1 MPNPKQRFRIG
12 DFSGGLVTYPSSLDI
27 KENQFQ
33 KFEEVEN
40 RKIGRIEKVKGA
52 ANVTASKSTSD
63 LLNGQGYYLYRTG
76 WDASNVQTS
85 TLWHVLYR
93 KTGSGDITLNRYD
106 NADGTSGNWAEI
118 FDETTWTDII
128 GDEQISSENDRRF
141 EGASNWANAAGPNA
155 FNAYD
160 ETTGGVLTVTPDE
173 DASNRQYAVLDGANW
188 EDADGDADAMVVGR
202 TYRLSY
208 TLTVSAYT
216 KGTLSVGFANTSHAL
231 QDVNTYTTTSSSA
244 TRTLDFVYGGTTD
257 DAEIIINAATSSV
270 FTAVFDNFSIKEV
283 IDAEVDMFAHNE
295 VLRISDGNLGN
306 SNNISQWYGHI
317 KREFWGNGTASGI
330 TYGTNKSPDYYQ
342 PAQNESFN
350 NWEVYDTELKP
361 PIVVKMNAAFDALG
375 LNASV
380 AINNDDF
387 EDGFTGGL
395 ADNWSNQGSVTV
407 VQYTADPYAG
417 SNAQQIKYTNG
428 TGQNIYQAVSVTV
441 GKQYRL
447 ACYIKTLSGTLN
459 SKIGISGTQ
468 VGSLDAATTAI
479 TTVEGW
485 QRVFVDF
492 IAPTSTVYIKL
503 LASVSSVH
511 SGVAVF
517 DNITLTS
524 LGGGVGAEREVG
536 IFSYEPRHPY
546 ASGTILEND
555 DHYLWPNA
563 IRSETFSEDDKYTV
577 TYVYDHIQET
587 ELGKTADGEI
597 GVSGFE
603 VKEQGPD
610 EFKAKQADGTTDNL
624 VNDASFD
631 MGDTTVTVDVGGAF
645 NIYTYI
651 RIGQEIMLVTGISTN
666 VLTVVRGQLGTSD
679 VGHEDNSEI
688 YIYPS
693 PHKARAINLVIY
705 TGASNASW
713 NRRITAINLYWK
725 PKDEVDWY
733 LAGTFDVEEGFADSD
748 LAVLEPTAINVES
761 NWGHWTRCPDAAG
774 SEVTVGAIE
783 AGSTD
788 RKWLD
793 TDYFVNTAV
802 NDIAVAVSTAKSPSD
817 YSVILSSLSSMWGKV
832 SAKVTTDDGVEFD
845 ANMLPVSRSGT
856 RASDPETYY
865 VITSTPR
872 TDVVTNWYFPF
883 DGIKAMTYQSFTGR
897 IANQTVPAI
906 RWKTSVVAGDRVFY
920 GNIDTKDEN
929 EQTVRERSRVYWS
942 PIFKPDEITTSGF
955 KDFGKNDGDEIVSLE
970 ELDGRLYVLKDRN
983 IYILNITSGSEL
995 NWQLERHYRGFG
1007 CSYRSASIKTPYG
1020 IVCCDFKQITLI
1032 TPQRILELSLPI
1044 RAEWQALT
1052 FDNPAIGYSGVQKEI
1067 VIVPD
1072 TSPGNTAIS
1081 GYRYNFDRGSIS
1093 KATLDATVADDISN
1107 FQIGDNLEPFY
1118 ARSQTAEE

>member
-1 MPNPKQRFRIG
+1 MPNPKQRFKIG
-12 DFSGGLVTYPSSLDI
+12 DFSGGLVTYPSPLDI
-27 KENQFQ
+27 KDNQFQ
-33 KFEEVEN
+33 SFEEVEN
-40 RKIGRIEKVKGA
+40 RKIGRVEKVKGA
-52 ANVTASKSTSD
+52 ADITAARSTSD
-63 LLNGQGYYLYRTG
+63 ILKGQGYYIYRTG
-76 WDASNVQTS
+76 WDASNNQNS
-85 TLWHVLYR
+85 TMWHILYR
-93 KTGSGDITLNRYD
+93 KNGSSDRTVERYD
-106 NADGTSGNWAEI
+106 NADGGGGSWLEI
-118 FDETTWTDII
+118 FDETTWTD
-128 GDEQISSENDRRF
+128 
-141 EGASNWANAAGPNA
+141 
-155 FNAYD
+155 
-160 ETTGGVLTVTPDE
+160 
-173 DASNRQYAVLDGANW
+173 
-188 EDADGDADAMVVGR
+188 
-202 TYRLSY
+202 
-208 TLTVSAYT
+208 
-216 KGTLSVGFANTSHAL
+216 
-231 QDVNTYTTTSSSA
+231 TSS
-244 TRTLDFVYGGTTD
+244 DP
-257 DAEIIINAATSSV
+257 
-270 FTAVFDNFSIKEV
+270 
-283 IDAEVDMFAHNE
+283 EVDMFAHNE

-306 SNNISQWYGHI
+306 SNNASQWYGHI

-342 PAQNESFN
+342 PAQNENIS
-350 NWEVYDTELKP
+350 NWKIYETELKP
-361 PIVVKMNAAFDALG
+361 PIVVKMKGAYDTAG
-375 LNASV
+375 LNTSV
-380 AINNDDF
+380 TINNNDF
-387 EDGFTGGL
+387 ESGFTDGL
-395 ADNWSNQGSVTV
+395 ATNWSNQQTVTV
-407 VQYTADPYAG
+407 AEYTADPYAG
-417 SNAQQIKYTNG
+417 NSAQQIKYTNG
-428 TGQNIYQAVSVTV
+428 TGQNVYQAVSVTV
-441 GKQYRL
+441 GQQYRL

-468 VGSLDAATTAI
+468 TGSLDAATTSI
-479 TTVEGW
+479 TTVEDW
-485 QRVFVDF
+485 QYVSVDF
-492 IAPTSTVYIKL
+492 IAPASTIYIKL
-503 LASVSSVH
+503 LASISSADT
-511 SGVAVF
+511 GVAVF
-517 DNITLTS
+517 DNITLES
-524 LGGGVGAEREVG
+524 LGGGISAERNVG

-555 DHYLWPNA
+555 DHYLWPDA

-587 ELGKTADGEI
+587 ELGKTDDGEI

-610 EFKAKQADGTTDNL
+610 EFKAKLVVDGTTDNL

-631 MGDTTVTVDVGGAF
+631 MGDTTVTVDSGGAF

-651 RIGQEIMLVTGISTN
+651 RIGQEIMLITAIDSD
-666 VLTVVRGQLGTSD
+666 VLTVVRGQQGTSD
-679 VGHEDNSEI
+679 ADHSDNSEI

-705 TGASNASW
+705 TGASNANW

-733 LAGTFDVEEGFADSD
+733 LAGTFDVETGFADSD
-748 LAVLEPTAINVES
+748 LAILEPTATNVES

-802 NDIAVAVSTAKSPSD
+802 NDIAVAVSIAKSPND
-817 YSVILSSLSSMWGKV
+817 YSTMLNSLSSMWGKV

-865 VITSTPR
+865 VVTSTPR

-906 RWKTSVVAGDRVFY
+906 RWKTSVVAGDRAFY

-942 PIFKPDEITTSGF
+942 PVFKPDEITMTGF

-983 IYILNITSGSEL
+983 VYIMNVSAGSEL
-995 NWQLERHYRGFG
+995 NWHIERHYRGFG

-1020 IVCCDFKQITLI
+1020 VVCCDSKQITLI
-1032 TPQRILELSLPI
+1032 TPQQIVELSLPI
-1044 RAEWQALT
+1044 RSEWQALT
-1052 FDNPAIGYSGVQKEI
+1052 FDNPAIGYSGVQKEL
-1067 VIVPD
+1067 VIIPD
-1072 TSPGNTAIS
+1072 TSPGNAVVN
-1081 GYRYNFDRGSIS
+1081 GYRYNFDNRSIS
-1093 KATLDATVADDISN
+1093 KATLDSITADDVSN
-1107 FQIGDNLEPFY
+1107 FQIGDNLEPVY
-1118 ARSQTAEE
+1118 VRSHTVAS